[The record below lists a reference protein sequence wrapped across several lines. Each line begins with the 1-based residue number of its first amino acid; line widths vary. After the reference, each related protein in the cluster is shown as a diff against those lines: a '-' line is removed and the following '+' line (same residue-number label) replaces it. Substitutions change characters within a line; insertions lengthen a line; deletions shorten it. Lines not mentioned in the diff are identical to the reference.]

1 MFCRT
6 WFCRTC
12 GYAGADAIGA
22 RSDAVTERSLFDQFE
37 RRPGSRKSMITL
49 PTGQHKLQLVL
60 GGWSHIAHTLPVMSN
75 VITVTVR

>member
-1 MFCRT
+1 MK
-6 WFCRTC
+6 
-12 GYAGADAIGA
+12 
-22 RSDAVTERSLFDQFE
+22 
-37 RRPGSRKSMITL
+37 RPGSRKSMITL

>member
-1 MFCRT
+1 MPART
-6 WFCRTC
+6 QSAPAPTPSPN
-12 GYAGADAIGA
+12 GACLIN
-22 RSDAVTERSLFDQFE
+22 LK
-37 RRPGSRKSMITL
+37 RPGSRKSMITL